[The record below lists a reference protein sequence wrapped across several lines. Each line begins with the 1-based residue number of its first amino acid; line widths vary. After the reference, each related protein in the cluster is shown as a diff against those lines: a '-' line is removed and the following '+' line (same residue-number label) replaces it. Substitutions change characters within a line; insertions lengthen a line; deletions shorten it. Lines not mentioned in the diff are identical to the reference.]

1 MNKRQRNNTILV
13 IIIIL
18 LASLIGAFYLGS
30 KKPQTPKPEETQT
43 IDIIKYSVYDYKKV
57 DFRFIIAEISV
68 ESDKDLNIPLD
79 EIYVDGISLDKK
91 TKYIQLLRDNDYED
105 DFTNVDDSFVLSAK
119 ETITLFIPVVNKDA
133 TIAKLTSKHFDDI
146 EFDLSKNIVVSNE
159 VDDEEEPGVEEP
171 VEEIPDDT
179 ESNPGEEQIIEET
192 GFKVILEPSYSNRDY
207 VYYVDGIQYQS
218 ASSEVLH
225 VFPVKLIS
233 KDNKT
238 YEITDAKF
246 VFNEG
251 GSEIQAES
259 PSYKTVYEE
268 SILNQKTE
276 NTKEGAIMFIT
287 YSQSLESI
295 TYQGKLFIKINNSE
309 WFELEVK
316 I

>member
-1 MNKRQRNNTILV
+1 MNKRQKNNTILV
-13 IIIIL
+13 MIIIL
-18 LASLIGAFYLGS
+18 LASLIGAFYLMSNKENLPQPGE
-30 KKPQTPKPEETQT
+30 KPKLS
-43 IDIIKYSVYDYKKV
+43 IVKYNVYNYDKV
-57 DFRFIIAEISV
+57 DFRYIIAEIGV
-68 ESDKDLNIPLD
+68 ESNHDLNIALN

-91 TKYIQLLRDNDYED
+91 SDYIQLLRDSEYTD
-105 DFTNVDDSFVLSAK
+105 DFTQVDDAFISKDSQTV
-119 ETITLFIPVVNKDA
+119 TLFIPVVNKAA
-133 TIAKLTSKHFDDI
+133 TKAVITSKHFDDI
-146 EFDLSKNIVVSNE
+146 TFDLSKNVVLSH
-159 VDDEEEPGVEEP
+159 DKPDEEKPEEKP
-171 VEEIPDDT
+171 TEEKPNNNENKPDEEQVIEEI
-179 ESNPGEEQIIEET
+179 
-192 GFKVILEPSYSNRDY
+192 GFKIILESSYSNRDY
-207 VYYVDGIQYQS
+207 VYYVDGVEYHS

-233 KDNKT
+233 KDKAI

-246 VFNEG
+246 VFDEG
-251 GSEIQAES
+251 GSELQAES

-295 TYQGKLFIKINNSE
+295 TYKGKLFIKINNGE